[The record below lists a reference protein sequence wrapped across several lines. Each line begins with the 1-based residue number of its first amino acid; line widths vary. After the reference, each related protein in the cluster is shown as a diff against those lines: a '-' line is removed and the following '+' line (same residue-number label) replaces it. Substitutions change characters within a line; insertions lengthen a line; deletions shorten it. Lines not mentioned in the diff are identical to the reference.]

1 MKKIT
6 LNISLFLVTLMAVL
20 SGCSKTDVSPQAP
33 GAAAQSHDAIVT
45 GYMVK
50 TYMFLREPGPFGL
63 GHTAVGYEV
72 RELSGSTV
80 TKVYTYCGGVEG
92 NNSYPFISPGQ
103 YNGGWLNYDLTNNV
117 SMLSRMRSRGYTSYK
132 YEVTFRSIDLARL
145 NGASN
150 MIHYFPYR
158 GYGVAENNCANA
170 VYDVL
175 TWLNAPGLVAPFFNW
190 APRDQFN
197 KIPYGWSGAVRM

>member
-1 MKKIT
+1 MKNLSLT
-6 LNISLFLVTLMAVL
+6 LSLWLVTLMAVL
-20 SGCSKTDVSPQAP
+20 TGCSKTDVTPDQPTSK
-33 GAAAQSHDAIVT
+33 AATQDAVVT

-50 TYMFLREPGPFGL
+50 GYMFLREPGPFGL

-72 RELSGSTV
+72 REMSGSTV
-80 TKVYTYCGGVEG
+80 TKVYTYCGGIENG
-92 NNSYPFISPGQ
+92 GGWPFVSLGGD
-103 YNGGWLNYDLTNNV
+103 NGGWLNYDLTNNA
-117 SMLSRMRSRGYTSYK
+117 SMLSRMRAKNYTSYK
-132 YEVTFRSIDLARL
+132 YEVGFRSISLSNL

-158 GYGVAENNCANA
+158 GYSVGENNCANA

-175 TWLNAPGLVAPFFNW
+175 SWLSAPGLAWPITNW

-197 KIPYGWSGAVRM
+197 KSMTGWSGAVRM